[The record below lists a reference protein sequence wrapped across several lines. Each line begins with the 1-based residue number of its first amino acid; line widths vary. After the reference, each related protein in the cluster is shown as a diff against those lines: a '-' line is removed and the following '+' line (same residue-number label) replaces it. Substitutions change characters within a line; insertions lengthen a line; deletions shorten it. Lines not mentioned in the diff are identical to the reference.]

1 MACRARLRRFSI
13 ALSGFLIANA
23 LGALMCACA
32 RVEPLPTQT
41 GPAAQ
46 PAGLPPDVEKLRG
59 LTAPELARF
68 LGEPDFVR
76 QEPPAVVWQY
86 RGTDCVLDL
95 FLYSSADD
103 LRVAYAETRDRGAA
117 RVSQSECYADLVA
130 ARARPL

>member
-1 MACRARLRRFSI
+1 M
-13 ALSGFLIANA
+13 
-23 LGALMCACA
+23 
-32 RVEPLPTQT
+32 
-41 GPAAQ
+41 
-46 PAGLPPDVEKLRG
+46 
-59 LTAPELARF
+59 TAPELARL

-95 FLYSSADD
+95 FLYRSADD

-117 RVSQSECYADLVA
+117 RIPQSECYADLVA